1 MLSRFFE
8 GLDRKAFLNFQIW
21 EFSYRSFFKEYARL
35 FFLKA
40 VLLHSKRTVSGL
52 RNYQRFI
59 KSTENLFPQY
69 QKFLAVPEESSV
81 LEKIQHPQTKP
92 LVGLGF
98 CLKPYD
104 QEDVAFSCPVGRANH
119 ECLYLE
125 EGQTEAICSD
135 CTIYKISKKC
145 LNAGCIVYIMTSAK
159 DIATDFLLPQIRRGL
174 FPTAILLL
182 CPYSVQAILPSL
194 FICGAEAFL
203 MAYDSGYCQ
212 DFKAWRRADLGV
224 KEDMTKL
231 AEDSLEKLL
240 DLLDRS
246 GGSVSPFQSFRKE
259 GNIFYPE

>member
-1 MLSRFFE
+1 MLGRFFE
-8 GLDRKAFLNFQIW
+8 GLDRKSFLNFHVW
-21 EFSYRSFFKEYARL
+21 EFSYQSFFKEYARL

-40 VLLHSKRTVSGL
+40 VLLHPRRTVSGL

-59 KSTENLFPQY
+59 KSKENLFPHY
-69 QKFLAVPEESSV
+69 QKFLAVPEESSM
-81 LEKIQHPQTKP
+81 LERIQHPQIRP
-92 LVGLGF
+92 LVGVGF

-104 QEDVAFSCPVGRANH
+104 PEDAALSCPVGRANH

-125 EGQTEAICSD
+125 EGQTVAVCSD
-135 CTIYKISKKC
+135 CTIYKILKKC

-159 DIATDFLLPQIRRGL
+159 DIATDLLLPQIKRGL
-174 FPTAILLL
+174 FPKAILLL

-194 FICGAEAFL
+194 FICGLEAFL

-212 DFKAWRRADLGV
+212 DYKAWRRADLGV
-224 KEDMTKL
+224 KEDQTTL
-231 AEDSLEKLL
+231 AEESWQKLL

-246 GGSVSPFQSFRKE
+246 GGSVPPSRSFRRE